1 MFHNAELCRIMEF
14 KRSLRQPGGRVQ
26 RSMSRVQSIE
36 RAFAVLGTLA
46 NGPSG
51 VTEVAEQVGLPKST
65 VARLLG
71 SLVREGAVEQE
82 AGGSRYRLGSRL
94 LTLAESSSPLSAL
107 RGAAHPVLVRLAG
120 DLGEAAGLS
129 IADGFDVHYI
139 DQVDTTHQVGVRDWT
154 GTRVPMHAVSSGLVL
169 LAASPEVTIDAF
181 LNRRLRR
188 FTSRTVTAPATIRR
202 RLARVR
208 LDGHA
213 WVHEEFAEGLNSVAA
228 PVVDPAGA
236 TVGAIHVH
244 GPAYRFPRSGD
255 EREVAARVIE
265 ATGEVSRRLRAAGR
279 AGES

>member
-1 MFHNAELCRIMEF
+1 
-14 KRSLRQPGGRVQ
+14 
-26 RSMSRVQSIE
+26 VQSIE

-51 VTEVAEQVGLPKST
+51 VTDVAEQVGLPKST

-94 LTLAESSSPLSAL
+94 LTLAQSSSPVSAL

-129 IADGFDVHYI
+129 VADGFDVHYI

-169 LAASPEVTIDAF
+169 LAASPVVVVDEF
-181 LNRRLRR
+181 LSRRLRR
-188 FTSRTVTAPATIRR
+188 FTPRTVTAPAAIRR
-202 RLARVR
+202 RLARAR

-228 PVVDPAGA
+228 PIIDRTGSA
-236 TVGAIHVH
+236 VGAVHVH
-244 GPAYRFPRSGD
+244 GPAYRFPRAGE
-255 EREVAARVIE
+255 EREIAARVIE
-265 ATGEVSRRLRAAGR
+265 AAGEVSKRLTSVHPREGR
-279 AGES
+279 